1 MQTWRELLG
10 AKYPGA
16 MSLKE
21 ANIADPSFIDEPQR
35 NGFIDRLYAS
45 ERR

>member
-1 MQTWRELLG
+1 
-10 AKYPGA
+10 

-35 NGFIDRLYAS
+35 IGFIDRLNAT
-45 ERR
+45 ERK